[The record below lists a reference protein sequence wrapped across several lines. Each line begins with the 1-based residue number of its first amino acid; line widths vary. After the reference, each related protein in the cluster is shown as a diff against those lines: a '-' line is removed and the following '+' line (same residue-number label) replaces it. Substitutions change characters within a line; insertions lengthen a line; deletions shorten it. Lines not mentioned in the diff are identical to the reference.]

1 MHHADPLVDNESS
14 KKDNAAKWPNQFD
27 YKYQT
32 KVKWYSCI
40 RFSWI
45 YANTN
50 KNMLDALFTVHPVIT
65 MLKEEILRNKKIK
78 IIATSI
84 IMLNVYLSFN

>member
-1 MHHADPLVDNESS
+1 
-14 KKDNAAKWPNQFD
+14 
-27 YKYQT
+27 
-32 KVKWYSCI
+32 
-40 RFSWI
+40 
-45 YANTN
+45 
-50 KNMLDALFTVHPVIT
+50 MLDALFTVHPVIT